1 MQRLQLAPNYEITR
15 VIHGGWQLASGHCT
29 TRSKDPV
36 ADLVAFADAGITT
49 FDCADIYTGV
59 EELIGHFRK
68 RYRDLRG
75 EQALARIKVHT
86 KFVPHSDI
94 LPRISKSYVERV
106 IDLSLRRL
114 NQERLDLIQ
123 LHWWEYQD
131 PRWLEAALW
140 LDDLR
145 RTGKIDK
152 IGGTNFDT
160 YHMLEIL
167 NAGVPLTSVQV
178 QYSLLDRRP
187 ARRMAAAAI
196 EYGIP
201 LLCSGTMAGGF
212 LGDRWLGAPE
222 PTDQLENLSL
232 VKYKRIIDDVG
243 GWDLFQA
250 LLTML
255 RQIADRHGTDIA
267 TVASAAMLERPGVA
281 AVIIGARDRSHLA
294 SNAAISSL
302 VLTAEDVDLIAE
314 LLAEAR
320 QLEGDLYGPERD
332 GHNGD
337 STGKW

>member
-1 MQRLQLAPNYEITR
+1 M
-15 VIHGGWQLASGHCT
+15 
-29 TRSKDPV
+29 
-36 ADLVAFADAGITT
+36 
-49 FDCADIYTGV
+49 
-59 EELIGHFRK
+59 
-68 RYRDLRG
+68 
-75 EQALARIKVHT
+75 
-86 KFVPHSDI
+86 
-94 LPRISKSYVERV
+94 

-114 NQERLDLIQ
+114 NQERLDLIR
-123 LHWWEYQD
+123 LHSWEYQD
-131 PRWLEAALW
+131 PRWLEPALW

-145 RTGKIDK
+145 RTGKIDT
-152 IGGTNFDT
+152 IGGANFDT

-167 NAGVPLTSVQV
+167 NAGVPLTSMQV

-201 LLCSGTMAGGF
+201 LLCYGTMAGGF

-222 PTDQLENLSL
+222 PTEQLENRSL

-281 AVIIGARDRSHLA
+281 AVIIGARDLSHPA
-294 SNAAISSL
+294 SNAAISRL
-302 VLTAEDVDLIAE
+302 ALTAEDVDLIAE

-320 QLEGDLYGPERD
+320 QLEGDVYGLQRD
-332 GHNGD
+332 GQNGD
-337 STGKW
+337 RTRKW